1 MSSPSKRKG
10 SAGERE
16 FARLVGGKRVPL
28 SGAHPDL
35 PGDVVWPGMGT
46 GEIKRRRN
54 GFCQLYGWLAG
65 NDWLAV
71 RADRQ
76 EWLVVMRLEDVLELL
91 DARSKK

>member
-10 SAGERE
+10 SGGERE

-46 GEIKRRRN
+46 GECKRRRD
-54 GFCQLYGWLAG
+54 GFRQLYQWLDGA
-65 NDWLAV
+65 DWLAV
-71 RADRQ
+71 RADRRD
-76 EWLVVMRLEDVLELL
+76 WLVVMRLEDVKRLL
-91 DARSKK
+91 GDDDIG